1 MQHLTIRTICAAGI
15 LAIATT
21 LLIAQQHSRI
31 SAYDP
36 GIRPVTA
43 ASIQAEKAAEDAWF
57 AHIQVLA
64 GDDLKGRRTG
74 TPDFIRA
81 VEYVESQYKTIGLK
95 PAGTDGYR
103 QSVGFRSASVDAEAS
118 SLELVQSDGQTQKLN
133 LGSEATLSPNAEG
146 AVSVSAP
153 AVFAGYGL
161 DVPGLGL
168 NDAKGIDL
176 HGKIAVILLASPASV
191 HGPLKA
197 YFRTAGARWKALKA
211 AGAVGLITI
220 PEARQFAGGAGR
232 GAGGGRALAGGATPG
247 QQGGTASAAGTAQTA
262 AGGAGVVQQEGVGQ
276 GAGFTRQPGIQL
288 ADPALNPLEGARL
301 NATLLAASAS
311 ALFAGSPHS
320 LDELQALAKN
330 GDALPSFPLSVT
342 VRATTTTKVIST
354 VDAPNVVALLEG
366 SDPKLKHEY
375 LILSAHLDHLG
386 VGRPVDG
393 DTIYHGA
400 MDNASGIASLIETA
414 KALSNGPRPKR
425 SIIFLALTGEEEGE
439 LGSQYFA
446 HYPTVPRA
454 QIVAVLNMD
463 MYLPIFP
470 LHFLE
475 VQGLGESTL
484 GNDARAAAQL
494 NDIEVQFDK
503 QPDENRFIR
512 SDQAS
517 FVKFGIPSLAFKFG
531 WLPDTPEQKAFN
543 DWIRDRYHRPGDNLT
558 QPIDREGAVHFDRV
572 LFTLVTR
579 VANASSRPAWYPESF
594 FSTIPRT

>member
-1 MQHLTIRTICAAGI
+1 MKHLKIGTASITAA
-15 LAIATT
+15 LAIATS
-21 LLIAQQHSRI
+21 ISFAQQHNPL

-36 GIRPVTA
+36 GIRPATP

-64 GDDLKGRRTG
+64 GDDLKGRKTG
-74 TPDFIRA
+74 TPDFIHA
-81 VEYVESQYKTIGLK
+81 VEYVESQYKAIGLK

-103 QSVGFRSASVDAEAS
+103 QSVAFRSAAVDTEKS
-118 SLELVQSDGQTQKLN
+118 SLELVHADGQTQKLN
-133 LGSEATLSPNAEG
+133 LGSEATVSPNTEG
-146 AVSVSAP
+146 SVTVSAP

-161 DVPGLGL
+161 VVPGLGL
-168 NDAKGIDL
+168 NELKGIDL
-176 HGKIAVILLASPASV
+176 HGKIAVIFLASPASV

-211 AGAVGLITI
+211 AGAVGLISI
-220 PEARQFAGGAGR
+220 PESQQFAGGAGR
-232 GAGGGRALAGGATPG
+232 AARAGVAIDQPSNDVSATG
-247 QQGGTASAAGTAQTA
+247 TTQTSNGGTVEALQGAAGR
-262 AGGAGVVQQEGVGQ
+262 GAVS
-276 GAGFTRQPGIQL
+276 TRQPGIQL
-288 ADPALNPLEGARL
+288 ADPALNPLQGAQL
-301 NATLLAASAS
+301 SATVPAISAS
-311 ALFAGSPHS
+311 ALFTGSAHS
-320 LDELQALAKN
+320 LEELQAIAKN
-330 GDALPSFPLSVT
+330 GEALPAFPLAVT
-342 VRATTTTKVIST
+342 VCATTTTKVISA
-354 VDAPNVVALLEG
+354 VNAPNVVALLEG
-366 SDPKLKHEY
+366 SDPKLKREY
-375 LILSAHLDHLG
+375 LVLSAHLDHLG
-386 VGRPVDG
+386 VGHPVDG
-393 DTIYHGA
+393 DPIYHGA

-414 KALSNGPRPKR
+414 KVLANAPRPKR
-425 SIIFLALTGEEEGE
+425 SIVFLALTGEEEGE
-439 LGSQYFA
+439 LGSQFYA

-454 QIVAVLNMD
+454 QIIADLNMD

-517 FVKFGIPSLAFKFG
+517 FVKYGIPSLAFKFG

-543 DWIRDRYHRPGDNLT
+543 DWIRNRYHRPGDNLT
-558 QPIDREGAVHFDRV
+558 QPIDRSGAVHFDGV
-572 LFTLVTR
+572 LLTLVRR
-579 VANASSRPAWYPESF
+579 VANAPTKPAWYPESF